1 MAEVVVLPDPE
12 ALAEAAAERV
22 VGVLAAAVAGRGIA
36 HVALTGGSTAV
47 ALYVRLATSPR
58 REALDWSRVELWW
71 GDERYVPPDHAASC
85 ARLALDILLDIGDGG
100 AGLPVAAERIH
111 PFPVEAA
118 IGEGLG
124 AAWAART
131 YAERLRARVPA
142 GRDGLPVLDL
152 VLLGMGADGHIL
164 SVFPGSAA
172 LAPGAPL
179 AMAVPAPTHIEP
191 HLPRLTLDPRV
202 VAVARHVLVMCHGAA
217 KAGRVAEVLE
227 GPLDVARLPAQLTR
241 GDNAVWL
248 LDAAAAAK
256 LMTRRRPRGP

>member
-1 MAEVVVLPDPE
+1 VAEIEVLPDPE
-12 ALAEAAAERV
+12 ALADAAAKRV
-22 VGVLAAAVAGRGIA
+22 VAVLGAAVAERGVA

-47 ALYVRLATSPR
+47 ALYVRLAASPR

-71 GDERYVPPDHAASC
+71 GDERYVPPDHVASC
-85 ARLALDILLDIGDGG
+85 ARLALDILLDIGDAGT
-100 AGLPVAAERIH
+100 GLPVPAEHIH

-124 AAWAART
+124 AAWAAQT
-131 YAERLRARVPA
+131 YAEGLRARVPA
-142 GRDGLPVLDL
+142 GRDGLPVFDL

-179 AMAVPAPTHIEP
+179 AIAVPAPTHVEP

-202 VAVARHVLVMCHGAA
+202 VTVARHVLVMCYGAA

-227 GPLDVARLPAQLTR
+227 GPLDVARLPAQLAH

-248 LDAAAAAK
+248 LDAAAAAG
-256 LMTRRRPRGP
+256 LMGR

>member
-1 MAEVVVLPDPE
+1 MAEVVVLSDPE

-47 ALYVRLATSPR
+47 ALYVRLATSAR

-71 GDERYVPPDHAASC
+71 GDERCVPPDHAASC

-100 AGLPVAAERIH
+100 AGLPVPSERIH

-124 AAWAART
+124 AAWAAKT

-142 GRDGLPVLDL
+142 GRDGLPVFDL

-202 VAVARHVLVMCHGAA
+202 VTVARHVLVMCHGAV

-227 GPLDVARLPAQLTR
+227 GPLDVARLPAQLAR

-248 LDAAAAAK
+248 LDAAAAAG
-256 LMTRRRPRGP
+256 LMGR